1 VTRLTAEA
9 RRRSGTGLLSVG
21 AGAVPSSVAQ
31 CDPRE
36 GRRHVQSSGDS
47 PHHDG
52 GSHVLALS
60 VSVPTAGPWHA
71 GQRLPA
77 WQL

>member
-1 VTRLTAEA
+1 M
-9 RRRSGTGLLSVG
+9 
-21 AGAVPSSVAQ
+21 
-31 CDPRE
+31 
-36 GRRHVQSSGDS
+36 QSSGDG

-77 WQL
+77 WQLISCN